1 MMRPELRNM
10 MNVEEKPV
18 TPFVLSLIGGVFILL
33 GAFTMSIFAFGT
45 MRMMNMMGMMSGM
58 MTSMYDEMGMGA
70 TMGSARVLGLLGLA
84 SGTMVILGAVLIY
97 TRPAE
102 SQVWGTVVL
111 AFSLVSI
118 LGSMGGFLVGLIL
131 GVIGGSLALSW
142 KSNQKPSWKF

>member
-1 MMRPELRNM
+1 

-33 GAFTMSIFAFGT
+33 GALTMSIFAFGIMSMT
-45 MRMMNMMGMMSGM
+45 NMMGMMSGM
-58 MTSMYDEMGMGA
+58 MTSMYDVMGMGM
-70 TMGSARVLGLLGLA
+70 TMGSTRVLGLLGLA

-102 SQVWGTVVL
+102 SQVWGAIVL

-131 GVIGGSLALSW
+131 SVVGGSLALSW
-142 KSNQKPSWKF
+142 KSNQKIS

>member
-1 MMRPELRNM
+1 M

-33 GAFTMSIFAFGT
+33 GALTMSIFAFGIMSMT
-45 MRMMNMMGMMSGM
+45 NMMGMMSGM
-58 MTSMYDEMGMGA
+58 MTSMYDVMGMGM
-70 TMGSARVLGLLGLA
+70 TMGSTRVLGLLGLA

-102 SQVWGTVVL
+102 SQVWGAIVL

-131 GVIGGSLALSW
+131 SVVGGSLALSW
-142 KSNQKPSWKF
+142 KSNQKIS